1 MIIFCLGKSFKII
14 LRHGADKWSK
24 YFMRSFQHIATLI
37 RVKRMSHPSV
47 LSQTDL
53 STLLGYKNGQFIS
66 NVERGLCNVPLKM
79 MSRIAEILN
88 ISETEIKTAIL
99 KDHAQTLDNFF
110 NTQNS
115 TVNKTKKQLKDEVL
129 FNSEAS

>member
-1 MIIFCLGKSFKII
+1 
-14 LRHGADKWSK
+14 
-24 YFMRSFQHIATLI
+24 MRSFQHIATLI

-88 ISETEIKTAIL
+88 ISEAEIKTAIL

-115 TVNKTKKQLKDEVL
+115 TVNKKKKQLKDEVL
-129 FNSEAS
+129 FNNEAS

>member
-1 MIIFCLGKSFKII
+1 MRCFK
-14 LRHGADKWSK
+14 
-24 YFMRSFQHIATLI
+24 HIATLI

-88 ISETEIKTAIL
+88 IPEEEIKTAIL

-115 TVNKTKKQLKDEVL
+115 TVNKKKKQLKDEVL
-129 FNSEAS
+129 FNNEAS

>member
-1 MIIFCLGKSFKII
+1 
-14 LRHGADKWSK
+14 
-24 YFMRSFQHIATLI
+24 MRSFHHIATLI
-37 RVKRMSHPSV
+37 RIKRMSHPSV

-88 ISETEIKTAIL
+88 ISPEEIKTAIL

-110 NTQNS
+110 NGQQTPV
-115 TVNKTKKQLKDEVL
+115 TRKKKQLKDEVL